1 MRSFIAIA
9 AIFAA
14 VNANGHEGDDW
25 NMDKDWDKMDH
36 DDGMD
41 HMHNEGTDHWEG
53 HGRDKSG
60 MNNDDWKEMECMM
73 SGMCDSAISLGASAA
88 ALAATM
94 AILM

>member
-14 VNANGHEGDDW
+14 VNADGHEKEDW
-25 NMDKDWDKMDH
+25 NMDDWNKDMDHGKDRHMDH
-36 DDGMD
+36 DMK
-41 HMHNEGTDHWEG
+41 HE
-53 HGRDKSG
+53 
-60 MNNDDWKEMECMM
+60 DWKDMECMM
-73 SGMCDSAISLGASAA
+73 TGMCDSAISLGASAA

>member
-14 VNANGHEGDDW
+14 VNADGHEKTEDW
-25 NMDKDWDKMDH
+25 NMDDWNKDMDH
-36 DDGMD
+36 DMD
-41 HMHNEGTDHWEG
+41 HHMDHDMKRE
-53 HGRDKSG
+53 
-60 MNNDDWKEMECMM
+60 DWKDMECMM
-73 SGMCDSAISLGASAA
+73 TGMCDSAISLGASAA

>member
-14 VNANGHEGDDW
+14 VNANGHEGEDW
-25 NMDKDWDKMDH
+25 NMDHDWNNMDHDGMDHGDWNMDHDGMDHGDHGMDH
-36 DDGMD
+36 DDWMD
-41 HMHNEGTDHWEG
+41 MD
-53 HGRDKSG
+53 
-60 MNNDDWKEMECMM
+60 CMM
-73 SGMCDSAISLGASAA
+73 TGWGCDSAISLGASAA

>member
-14 VNANGHEGDDW
+14 VNADGHEKEDW
-25 NMDKDWDKMDH
+25 NMDDWNKDMDDWNKDMDHGKDHHMDH
-36 DDGMD
+36 DMK
-41 HMHNEGTDHWEG
+41 HE
-53 HGRDKSG
+53 
-60 MNNDDWKEMECMM
+60 DWKEMECMM
-73 SGMCDSAISLGASAA
+73 TGVCDSAISLGASAA

>member
-14 VNANGHEGDDW
+14 VNADGHETKEDW
-25 NMDKDWDKMDH
+25 NMDDWNKDMDH
-36 DDGMD
+36 DMD
-41 HMHNEGTDHWEG
+41 HHMDHDMKRE
-53 HGRDKSG
+53 
-60 MNNDDWKEMECMM
+60 DWKDMECMM
-73 SGMCDSAISLGASAA
+73 TGMCDSAISLGASAA

>member
-14 VNANGHEGDDW
+14 VNADGHDKADW
-25 NMDKDWDKMDH
+25 NMDDWNKDMDHGMDHHMDH
-36 DDGMD
+36 DMKR
-41 HMHNEGTDHWEG
+41 E
-53 HGRDKSG
+53 
-60 MNNDDWKEMECMM
+60 DWKDMECMM
-73 SGMCDSAISLGASAA
+73 TGMCDSAISLGASAA